1 MKLSKSIFIIFII
14 LFSFVSFSMAQKS
27 SSTINWLSKG
37 AGDYR
42 YCKIDGSNCNFN
54 VSVEVN
60 MSDTNF
66 THLANLTDV
75 NLSGLQNGDL
85 LQYNTTLNQWQNVRE
100 NSIGENFTGLWDN
113 VSGVATYY
121 GNVDIQDNLSVG
133 DEIDSQ
139 SLTLTNGMSNQDKEG
154 LNLYY
159 TSGVGGAIFSIDY
172 PGETW
177 ESLYIDGAPI
187 YFNQLSS
194 SYSVFNNIQTDNIT
208 AVNISATGQIC
219 DINGCIGSVQADG
232 NASSICTNGEVL
244 FGSIDGCRDFNSSVQ
259 DLIRSVEYN
268 CTNITVPYGTI
279 TGGNL
284 SSIQIADDNQWL
296 NITEGSGLP
305 PVLEV
310 IFNFTAIDN
319 FNSVQFDIWYAGGS
333 GHEIQIGIFDCDDS
347 SYEFEYE
354 PNIVDMVAIQRQARN
369 VLDPSGHICGANKD
383 VSVKFS
389 HIDNGNS
396 AHVLRIDDI
405 KLISGAPVS
414 SPTEVDPYSIHKDGS
429 VKWEGNENGS
439 SYNSTN
445 WNLITTDNLTINGE
459 NINNKY
465 LEIDGANANQNID
478 IQGYRLES
486 GSTEQAIIGDDSSNI
501 AGYFTDGLSSVYLSG
516 SSGFALD
523 VRDSPSYFEDGAT
536 SVYLAYASKSL
547 LSAYHIDISNS
558 YSARIGDDS
567 SQVSGY
573 FSGNGG
579 LVEIADSKH
588 AIDVNRGDVHL
599 ESGTSNVIMNNNNL
613 SLEGELILNSS
624 SGHLMTFNNQ
634 ESGALESGSITWIGG
649 SRLIEQRSGGT
660 GVDRMVYTPN
670 GNRIDILNE
679 AGSAYGSDIYG
690 GDLFHRGDGRGYRS
704 VYGNGKDVEI
714 YFDGADMIINSND
727 ITASDELLF
736 TNFDIYNFDNT
747 LQIDG
752 TIQNSNG
759 ESILFTTDTVEFLVN
774 YGNTMNIGSNSVTF
788 AGNNVR
794 FLETGDVVYFSDWN
808 GSDREDFMRADVQA
822 DEIDFIQYDI
832 LTTGNITAH
841 SLFLNES
848 SLYLGGNKLSAS
860 GSELLWNDAPIE
872 STPTGNVSD
881 VYVNITGDTMTGNLT
896 INTSSAKLKILTDGN
911 SGSAQI
917 ELKENSGG
925 DLGFNLAYD
934 GSENELTLD
943 SNGASGKRWLRIHRS
958 LSFINLTQDTS
969 IDGKVS
975 TNDRFYLPNGGSIGD
990 NSTCAFI
997 FYDNLNNVI
1006 DTMGCS

>member
-1 MKLSKSIFIIFII
+1 MKNPII
-14 LFSFVSFSMAQKS
+14 LPLFFILLLSITSYAIMDRQIIAQNNIIS
-27 SSTINWLSKG
+27 G
-37 AGDYR
+37 P
-42 YCKIDGSNCNFN
+42 YCKTDGSNCDFN
-54 VSVEVN
+54 V
-60 MSDTNF
+60 TI
-66 THLANLTDV
+66 
-75 NLSGLQNGDL
+75 
-85 LQYNTTLNQWQNVRE
+85 NTTH
-100 NSIGENFTGLWDN
+100 TGLWDN
-113 VSGVATYY
+113 NSGVATYT
-121 GNVDIQDNLSVG
+121 GNAEVTENMTIGDTTFSKVLFVQDGGTVPEQTGISLSYSSFIGGILWSFDTVGESFTPIYIEGDTVNLNILSSKGV
-133 DEIDSQ
+133 
-139 SLTLTNGMSNQDKEG
+139 NVY
-154 LNLYY
+154 NL
-159 TSGVGGAIFSIDY
+159 TSGDIVS
-172 PGETW
+172 
-177 ESLYIDGAPI
+177 
-187 YFNQLSS
+187 
-194 SYSVFNNIQTDNIT
+194 
-208 AVNISATGQIC
+208 TGTIC
-219 DINGCIGSVQADG
+219 DSVGCIGSG
-232 NASSICTNGEVL
+232 G
-244 FGSIDGCRDFNSSVQ
+244 GGNSSFNQ
-259 DLIRSVEYN
+259 SFTDTRYLYLDGSNADTTID
-268 CTNITVPYGTI
+268 IGT
-279 TGGNL
+279 
-284 SSIQIADDNQWL
+284 
-296 NITEGSGLP
+296 E
-305 PVLEV
+305 
-310 IFNFTAIDN
+310 N
-319 FNSVQFDIWYAGGS
+319 FNTD
-333 GHEIQIGIFDCDDS
+333 GI
-347 SYEFEYE
+347 
-354 PNIVDMVAIQRQARN
+354 
-369 VLDPSGHICGANKD
+369 
-383 VSVKFS
+383 
-389 HIDNGNS
+389 
-396 AHVLRIDDI
+396 
-405 KLISGAPVS
+405 
-414 SPTEVDPYSIHKDGS
+414 
-429 VKWEGNENGS
+429 
-439 SYNSTN
+439 
-445 WNLITTDNLTINGE
+445 IT
-459 NINNKY
+459 
-465 LEIDGANANQNID
+465 A
-478 IQGYRLES
+478 
-486 GSTEQAIIGDDSSNI
+486 GSTEIAIIGDDGNGK

-690 GDLFHRGDGRGYRS
+690 GDLFHWGDGRGYRS